1 MAAADTFTPDTPRV
15 VLDPRDHEA
24 LHASIDAE
32 YEETVRAD
40 IELFRTQVEAHLS
53 GALTADQFRAIRL
66 RRGIYGQRQEGV
78 QMVRTKVP
86 GGMLS
91 ASQMDALA
99 GVAEQYGGGKG
110 HLTTR
115 QNIQFHFVPLASV
128 PGLLHQLADARL
140 TTREACYNT
149 VRNVTCCPLAGLFPG
164 EVFDP
169 RPYAR
174 QVALAFLHKDLTDN
188 LPRKFKIALTG
199 YDDDTTA
206 AAINDV
212 GLKAVIREENGE
224 RRRGFRL
231 IAGGGLGPMPNE
243 AQVLDEFVPVERLVN
258 RLEAVVRVF
267 ARHGNRKNKNKARM
281 KFIIRERGF
290 EWFRDQVEREYR
302 DILENGGIEAAPV
315 VPEGFGGFATHAPA
329 LGTGAELPVLNSNGH
344 VDPEYDRWVT
354 TNVRAQKQPGYSAA
368 TVRIDQGNFTA
379 EQMRALARLA
389 RDAGDGFLR
398 LTVDQNVVVAFV
410 ESRNLKR
417 VYAALKQAGLA
428 SAGVHEIDDVLTCPG
443 AYSCNLALTKSM
455 NLGAALAN
463 ATRGYD
469 DPAVRSLSIK
479 VSGCPNSCGHHWIAD
494 IGFYGN
500 ARKIEGREIPY
511 YLMLLGGGY
520 DASGVM
526 RFGLA
531 VQAVPARLA
540 PEATRRV
547 IEEYRARRAGSESFR
562 EFVLRQ
568 RVEYFRELTADLAK
582 PAELFPDLYK
592 DWGDDVD
599 YSLQLGRG
607 ECMA

>member
-1 MAAADTFTPDTPRV
+1 MAAADTYTPDTPRV

-32 YEETVRAD
+32 YEKTVRAD
-40 IELFRTQVEAHLS
+40 IERFRKEVEAHIA
-53 GALTADQFRAIRL
+53 GATTVDQFRAVRL
-66 RRGIYGQRQEGV
+66 RRGIYSQRQAGV

-91 ASQMDALA
+91 ASQMEALA
-99 GVAEQYGGGKG
+99 AVADNHGGGKG

-115 QNIQFHFVPLASV
+115 QNIQFHFVPLPQV
-128 PGLLHQLADARL
+128 PDLLHQLADARL

-174 QVALAFLHKDLTDN
+174 QAALAFLHKELTDN
-188 LPRKFKIALTG
+188 LPRKFKIAFTG
-199 YDDDTTA
+199 YEDDTTA
-206 AAINDV
+206 GAINDI

-224 RRRGFRL
+224 RRRGFRIL
-231 IAGGGLGPMPNE
+231 AGGGLGPLPNE
-243 AQVLDEFVPVERLVN
+243 ARLLDDFVPVERMVN
-258 RLEAVVRVF
+258 RLEAVIRVF
-267 ARHGNRKNKNKARM
+267 AKHGNRKNKNKARM
-281 KFIIRERGF
+281 KFIILERGF
-290 EWFRDQVEREYR
+290 DWFRDQVEREYR

-315 VPEGFGGFATHAPA
+315 VPEGFGGYSSRPPA
-329 LGTGAELPVLNSNGH
+329 FGPGDELPVLNANGH
-344 VDPEYDRWVT
+344 ADPEYDRWVQ
-354 TNVRAQKQPGYSAA
+354 TNVRAQKQPGYAA
-368 TVRIDQGNFTA
+368 VTVRIDQGNLTA
-379 EQMRALARLA
+379 AQMRALARLA
-389 RDAGDGFLR
+389 SDAGDGFLR

-410 ESRNLKR
+410 ETKNLKR
-417 VYAALKQAGLA
+417 VYAALKQTGLA
-428 SAGVHEIDDVLTCPG
+428 GAGVHEIDDVLTCPG

-469 DPAVRSLSIK
+469 DPAVRALSIK

-500 ARKIEGREIPY
+500 ARKIDGREVPY

-520 DASGVM
+520 DSTGVM

-540 PEATRRV
+540 PEAARRV
-547 IEEYRARRAGSESFR
+547 IEEYRARREGSESFR
-562 EFVLRQ
+562 DFILRQ
-568 RVEYFRELTADLAK
+568 RVEFFRELTSDLAK
-582 PAELFPDLYK
+582 PAELFPEIYK

-599 YSLQLGRG
+599 FSLQLGRG